1 MVPRRCNLDCG
12 YWPEY
17 DGHSPETPF
26 DTLRERIDAL
36 HQLGVLNIALLG
48 GEPLLHRRI
57 AEVVAHADRQAQ
69 VSITTNGVLISDRLI
84 EGLNAP
90 GLANMQVSIDALGAD
105 ASPYHQKTLEPLL
118 PNL

>member
-69 VSITTNGVLISDRLI
+69 VSITTNGFLISDRLRQ
-84 EGLNAP
+84 GLNTA
-90 GLANMQVSIDALGAD
+90 GLADNRASIYALWA
-105 ASPYHQKTLEPLL
+105 KNL
-118 PNL
+118 PFT